1 MSPAPYGDPLDAA
14 QWQLVRFAVNHLIV
28 VVAFAVTGALS
39 LVLAHGLIPSL
50 VMTHDAPPDILV
62 FRRIL
67 YPIAVVALIL
77 AIFTAVRAFLIAIP
91 VMFEMFPRI
100 LI

>member
-1 MSPAPYGDPLDAA
+1 MSPVPYGTPLDAGD
-14 QWQLVRFAVNHLIV
+14 WQFVQFAVNHLIV
-28 VVAFAVTGALS
+28 TVAFAVTGALS

-50 VMTHDAPPDILV
+50 VMTHDAPPDILI

-67 YPIAVVALIL
+67 YPIAIVALLL
-77 AIFTAVRAFLIAIP
+77 AIFTVVRAFVVAFP
-91 VMFEMFPRI
+91 VMRDMFPRF